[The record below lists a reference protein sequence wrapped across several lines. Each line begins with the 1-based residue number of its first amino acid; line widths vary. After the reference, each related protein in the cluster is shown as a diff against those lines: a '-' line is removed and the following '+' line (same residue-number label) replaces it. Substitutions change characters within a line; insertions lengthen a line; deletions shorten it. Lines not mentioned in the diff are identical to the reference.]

1 MAAPIGNTNAAK
13 GKMFY
18 DALRKAL
25 VQNPQRLPRI
35 VEALLTQAEAGEAWA
50 VKEVIDRLD
59 GKAIQINQMENADGT
74 PLLSGIQVTFIKPP
88 ETIDV

>member
-1 MAAPIGNTNAAK
+1 MPAPIGNNNKAK

-25 VQNPQRLPRI
+25 VQNPTRLPRI
-35 VEALLTQAEAGEAWA
+35 VEQLLAQAEAGEPWA

-59 GKAIQINQMENADGT
+59 GKAIQVNQMENADGS
-74 PLLSGIQVTFIKPP
+74 PILNAIQVTFVNP
-88 ETIDV
+88 EVIDV

>member
-1 MAAPIGNTNAAK
+1 MGAPLGNTNGAK

-25 VQNPQRLPRI
+25 VQNPTRLPRI
-35 VEALLTQAEAGEAWA
+35 VEQLLTQAEAGEPWA

-59 GKAIQINQMENADGT
+59 GKAIQVNQMENADGS
-74 PLLSGIQVTFIKPP
+74 PILNAIQVTFVKP
-88 ETIDV
+88 EVIDV

>member
-1 MAAPIGNTNAAK
+1 MGAPLGNTNGAK

-25 VQNPQRLPRI
+25 VQNPTRLPRI
-35 VEALLTQAEAGEAWA
+35 VEQLLAQAEAGEPWA

-59 GKAIQINQMENADGT
+59 GKAIQVNQMENSDGS
-74 PLLSGIQVTFIKPP
+74 PILNAIQVTFVKP
-88 ETIDV
+88 EVIDV

>member
-1 MAAPIGNTNAAK
+1 MAAPIGNTNAQK

-25 VQNPQRLPRI
+25 VQNPTRLPRI
-35 VEALLTQAEAGEAWA
+35 VEQLLNQAELGEPWA

-59 GKAIQINQMENADGT
+59 GKAIQINQMENADGS
-74 PLLSGIQVTFIKPP
+74 PILNAIQVTFVKP
-88 ETIDV
+88 EVIDV